1 MSSKIN
7 IDKIIDN
14 ERKNMFLPLKYNL
27 PNVKDYNKNNQ
38 SDKVCGGVLFD
49 KKIFYNSNIKVDG
62 EV

>member
-14 ERKNMFLPLKYNL
+14 ERKNTFLPLKYNL

-38 SDKVCGGVLFD
+38 SDKIYDSILFD
-49 KKIFYNSNIKVDG
+49 KKIFYNSNIKVYDK
-62 EV
+62 V